1 MQSNWRSHRTQNK
14 VATLD
19 SFFLAINTNLLG
31 FALMSQ
37 ELWEENLSA
46 SVTLQIVEVMEKFLE
61 AVAAGKVMTDYVK
74 LDCITTI
81 FTGFLSRSQPLPFW
95 KAFIPVFSKLFK
107 THGATLM
114 GRENDR
120 FLKQVVFHLLRLA
133 VFRND
138 SIRERAVVGLQLLVR
153 TSFYYFQNIARLRV
167 MLTITLSELMSDV
180 QVTQTR
186 MDGQLEESAE
196 AQRLRKSLQQ
206 MGAESLSPHLL
217 EECGVSGSPLEV
229 TPEGSSEDLWH
240 WSEMADLATTLLKAL
255 DAATQHALLVSH
267 SILSLLGTQN

>member
-31 FALMSQ
+31 FAPMSQ

-46 SVTLQIVEVMEKFLE
+46 SVTLQIMEVMEKFLE

-153 TSFYYFQNIARLRV
+153 VGFFI
-167 MLTITLSELMSDV
+167 
-180 QVTQTR
+180 
-186 MDGQLEESAE
+186 
-196 AQRLRKSLQQ
+196 SL
-206 MGAESLSPHLL
+206 
-217 EECGVSGSPLEV
+217 CCKVWV
-229 TPEGSSEDLWH
+229 
-240 WSEMADLATTLLKAL
+240 
-255 DAATQHALLVSH
+255 
-267 SILSLLGTQN
+267 